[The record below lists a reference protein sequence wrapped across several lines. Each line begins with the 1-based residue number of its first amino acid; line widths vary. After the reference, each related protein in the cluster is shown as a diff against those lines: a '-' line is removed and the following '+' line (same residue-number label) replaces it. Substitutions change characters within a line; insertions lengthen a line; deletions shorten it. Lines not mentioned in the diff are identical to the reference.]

1 MENKSKKNKLWV
13 RALAWVLAG
22 LMVVSV
28 AYFTIFMISES
39 FHDHE
44 ETEQT

>member
-1 MENKSKKNKLWV
+1 MENKNKKSKLWV
-13 RALAWVLAG
+13 RIMSWVLAG

-28 AYFTIFMISES
+28 AYFTIFMIADS

-44 ETEQT
+44 NTEQT